1 MLKMNLTKIKAEM
14 ERVGINQGDLARA
27 MGMSRQ
33 AISQKLLSERA
44 TLKTVE
50 QFAKALNL
58 PEKDLLI

>member
-1 MLKMNLTKIKAEM
+1 M